1 MQIVYQPGTMPIIDE
16 QTNHVIT
23 VHNWSI
29 VGISVTFP
37 FDLYSSH
44 NSTIACKYLAF
55 KLN

>member
-1 MQIVYQPGTMPIIDE
+1 MPIIDE

-23 VHNWSI
+23 IHNWSI